1 MYNIVDNVDLI
12 LTLRKHGW
20 SDFILT
26 LDREIYRFFITNIWG
41 DPYEM
46 LMDEFSAIIEG
57 AEEVSFLL
65 HDEPGTTEFK
75 ICRIKNQKHTLQ
87 VTVRESDMASSPP
100 RWADKCMFTVAQS
113 QLVKILYIQL
123 KKIDLLM
130 QDDQYRQERTFP
142 RWRFAKFEVLVN
154 NFMEMK

>member
-1 MYNIVDNVDLI
+1 MCDTIDNVDLI

-26 LDREIYRFFITNIWG
+26 LDGEIYRFLITNIFG

-46 LMDEFSAIIEG
+46 MMDELSKIIDG
-57 AEEVSFLL
+57 VEEVSFLL
-65 HDEPGTTEFK
+65 HDEPGTAEFK
-75 ICRIKNQKHTLQ
+75 ICRLKNQRHKLQ
-87 VTVRESDMASSPP
+87 VMIRESDTVSSPP
-100 RWADKCMFTVAQS
+100 CWVDKCMFTVARS
-113 QLVKILYIQL
+113 QLVKLFYIQL

-130 QDDQYRQERTFP
+130 QDEQYRQERNFP

-154 NFMEMK
+154 KFIETK